1 MSKNEYIFNVGL
13 TSYGR
18 KVHKY
23 IPVIFENTLN
33 TSINIESTSKKIPS
47 VITGNLYDD
56 NHKQADLSNIKVSF
70 IRMSNTYLSKE
81 AINTSKII
89 YEDEAEIKESIIL
102 NDAPNNIVYDY
113 CYTDQNGKYTV
124 FLESGEYK
132 VRLDLANKSEYV
144 NFTVSEDEGLYNY
157 YEYATD
163 AYIKKK
169 IDDTIQL
176 YGTDKVQITGC
187 LFNEYNKPYEGEI
200 IISQDD
206 RLIARIKTD
215 LDGNY
220 TFLLQYGIYDIR
232 LRSPRQSVQIF
243 YNFHFER
250 DKGFFTELLKHNIR
264 GLDEEVLNNLLTNK
278 QLTTN
283 MLAYNWTSKLR

>member
-1 MSKNEYIFNVGL
+1 MQQKQVFNVGL
-13 TSYGR
+13 SSYGK

-33 TSINIESTSKKIPS
+33 TSINIESVNKTIPPI
-47 VITGNLYDD
+47 ITGNLSDE
-56 NHKQADLSNIKVSF
+56 NHKHSDLSNIKVSF

-89 YEDEAEIKESIIL
+89 YEDEAEIKESIII

-113 CYTDQNGKYTV
+113 CYTDSDGKYTV

-132 VRLDLANKSEYV
+132 VRLDLANKSEYI
-144 NFTVSEDEGLYNY
+144 NFSVAENEGLYNY

-176 YGTDKVQITGC
+176 YGTDKIQITGC

-206 RLIARIKTD
+206 KLIARIKTD
-215 LDGNY
+215 SSGNY
-220 TFLLQYGIYDIR
+220 TFLLKYGIYDIR

-243 YNFHFER
+243 YNFHFTEG
-250 DKGFFTELLKHNIR
+250 KGFFTELLRHNIR
-264 GLDEEVLNNLLTNK
+264 GLNEEVLNNLLINK

-283 MLAYNWTSKLR
+283 ILAYNWTSRLR